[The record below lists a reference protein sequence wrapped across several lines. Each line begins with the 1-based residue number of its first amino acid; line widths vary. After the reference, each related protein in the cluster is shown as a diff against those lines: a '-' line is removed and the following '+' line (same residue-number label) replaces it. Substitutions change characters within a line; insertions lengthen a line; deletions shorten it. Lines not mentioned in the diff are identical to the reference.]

1 MVLIDFADSGPIDFA
16 AVEQVFVVGEQ
27 TAVAVADSVE
37 VEVVVIDFVETAVAL
52 NIVAAET
59 EFVRVVAIVFETVW
73 VVVAAAEK
81 AYFDLITMD
90 NFYSVDY
97 YSF

>member
-1 MVLIDFADSGPIDFA
+1 
-16 AVEQVFVVGEQ
+16 
-27 TAVAVADSVE
+27 
-37 VEVVVIDFVETAVAL
+37 
-52 NIVAAET
+52 VAAET

-81 AYFDLITMD
+81 AYFDLLTMD